1 MGDEINGNENR
12 LGSPDKKISKGK
24 GKSKGNRNENNNK
37 AKKQYKPLE
46 SDKKQQRSKT
56 LTN

>member
-1 MGDEINGNENR
+1 MGDEINGNGNR

-24 GKSKGNRNENNNK
+24 GKASKNDNNNK
-37 AKKQYKPLE
+37 SKKNYKPLE

-56 LTN
+56 LAN